1 MEQLTRTA
9 RTTGLLYLGLAIT
22 GLLGFLVI
30 RGQLFVADDPGATLA
45 NLVEHEALARTGIA
59 LELGVVVTQALVAVW
74 FYRLFRGVDAFAAGC
89 IAAFGL
95 VNAAAILASAA
106 FLATALDVALDDS
119 LAPGGGVAA
128 TAQLMYVVSGHF
140 WTAGGVFFGLW
151 LVPMG
156 VCVLRSGSMS
166 RPLGWLLVGG
176 GVGYVVSA
184 LAAYVVPDVD
194 VLAAALTIPASA
206 GEFWMIGYLLLRG
219 TGRRDASPVRPTVAA
234 MGG

>member
-1 MEQLTRTA
+1 MDQLTRTA
-9 RTTGLLYLGLAIT
+9 RTTGLLYLGLAVT

-30 RGQLFVADDPGATLA
+30 RSQLFVPDDPGATLA
-45 NLVEHEALARTGIA
+45 NLGEHESLARLGIA

-74 FYRLFRGVDAFAAGC
+74 FYRLFRRVDSVAAGS

-95 VNAAAILASAA
+95 VNAASILVSAA
-106 FLATALDVALDDS
+106 FLATALDVSLDAG
-119 LAPGGGVAA
+119 LAPGGSAEA
-128 TAQLMYVVSGHF
+128 TAQLMYVVSGHL
-140 WTAGGVFFGLW
+140 WAAGGVFFGLW

-156 VCVLRSGSMS
+156 LCVLRTGSMP

-176 GVGYVVSA
+176 GAGYVLSSFA
-184 LAAYVVPDVD
+184 SYLVPDVD
-194 VLAAALTIPASA
+194 ALAAVLVVPASV

-219 TGRRDASPVRPTVAA
+219 MGRRSGDPVRPAVAA